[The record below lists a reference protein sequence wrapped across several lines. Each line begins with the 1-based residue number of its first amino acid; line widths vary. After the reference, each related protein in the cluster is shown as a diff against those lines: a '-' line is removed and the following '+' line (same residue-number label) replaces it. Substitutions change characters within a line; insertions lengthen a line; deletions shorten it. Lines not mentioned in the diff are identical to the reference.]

1 MVNVILKR
9 LGWFI
14 VKVKALKVLEHGELG
29 MYDNFLKFWCSFWP
43 KVPTSCVC
51 VFIFDWGMGGGVKQ

>member
-9 LGWFI
+9 LGWLI

-29 MYDNFLKFWCSFWP
+29 MYYNFLNFWCSSWQ
-43 KVPTSCVC
+43 KVRTSFVC
-51 VFIFDWGMGGGVKQ
+51 VGVCVYF